1 MDVLLT
7 GASGFLGRNLVARW
21 GERHRLYA
29 LGRTAVPGTVHLAC
43 DLERGLAVASLPDRV
58 DIVVH
63 LATSQ
68 SGPASI
74 FRVNAQATLE
84 LLEAACARG
93 ARRFV
98 LASTGTVYGWRDT
111 DSDEETPLAPPDLYS
126 HAKVMA
132 EELVRAHRDR
142 LETTVLRLYMPY
154 GAGQRGR
161 LLADLVARVR
171 EGRAVELVN
180 GGAPVLNPIHI
191 DDLLDVFDRALAVP
205 GHALLNVGGT
215 EALSVR
221 DMAEAIGRA
230 LGRPPVF
237 GERLR
242 PGEPPRLVGRIDR
255 LRDWLGQEPRVA
267 FAAGLARSL

>member
-29 LGRTAVPGTVHLAC
+29 LGRTAMPGTVHLAC
-43 DLERGLAVASLPDRV
+43 DLDQGLAVASLPDRV

-68 SGPASI
+68 SGPAST
-74 FRVNAQATLE
+74 FRVNAQATLD

-93 ARRFV
+93 AQRFV
-98 LASTGTVYGWRDT
+98 LASSGSVYGWRDT
-111 DSDEETPLAPPDLYS
+111 DSDEDTPLAPRDFYG
-126 HAKVMA
+126 HTKVMA
-132 EELVRAHRDR
+132 EEVVRAHRDR

-154 GAGQRGR
+154 GAGQHGR
-161 LLADLVARVR
+161 LLADLAARVR
-171 EGRAVELVN
+171 DGRTVEVVN

-191 DDLLDVFDRALAVP
+191 DDLLEVFDRALVAP

-215 EALSVR
+215 EALSIR
-221 DMAEAIGRA
+221 DMAEAVGRA
-230 LGRPPVF
+230 LGRSPVF
-237 GERLR
+237 EERSW
-242 PGEPPRLVGRIDR
+242 PGEPTRLVGRIDR
-255 LRDWLGQEPRVA
+255 LRDWLGHDPRVP
-267 FAAGLARSL
+267 FSAGLARSL